1 MLQHAR
7 KTKPGFTLIEL
18 LVVIAIIAVL
28 VALLLPAVQQAR
40 EAARRS
46 QCKNQLHQLGI
57 ALSTYEETTRIYPP
71 GVVRRY
77 WGGVNS
83 WQSSMIGWLPRLM
96 SYMDG
101 SALAEQIDWEVEAG
115 NTGRNVPLMKTIV
128 PSFLCPSDPYKHPNT
143 AYGPTNYVTCIG
155 NDHSS
160 DPGAARTSVMFI
172 TSKIGVRDIT
182 DGTSNTMIFS
192 ECRIGFPY
200 INRYAGNAGGYSAC
214 RAGTAPNVTSTNT
227 VARGESWFF
236 GVQNQSWTYSTEF
249 RPNEPNNL
257 NHECED
263 FSTTGVFAARSAH
276 TGGVQICLAD
286 GSTRF
291 VSDNID
297 LNLWRALGTRAG
309 GEVSDDY

>member
-1 MLQHAR
+1 MTQSRAR
-7 KTKPGFTLIEL
+7 LKKGFTLIEL

-40 EAARRS
+40 ESARRS
-46 QCKNQLHQLGI
+46 QCKNNLHQIGV
-57 ALSTYEETTRIYPP
+57 ALNTYEETYRVFPP

-83 WQSSMIGWLPRLM
+83 WQTSMIGWLPRLLPH
-96 SYMDG
+96 MDG
-101 SALAEQIDWEVEAG
+101 AALAEKIDWELEVG
-115 NTGRNVPLMKTIV
+115 NTGVNAPLMKNII
-128 PSFLCPSDPYKHPNT
+128 PAFLCPSDPYKQPST

-155 NDHSS
+155 NTDSA
-160 DPGAARTSVMFI
+160 DPSTARTSVMFI
-172 TSKIGVRDIT
+172 TSKIGMRDIT
-182 DGTSNTMIFS
+182 DGSSNTMVVS
-192 ECRIGFPY
+192 ECRIGFPFV
-200 INRYAGNAGGYSAC
+200 NRYAGSGTYAAC
-214 RAGTAPNVTSTNT
+214 RTGTAPNVTATNT

-276 TGGVQICLAD
+276 SGGVHVCLAD

-297 LNLWRALGTRAG
+297 LNLWRALGTRG
-309 GEVSDDY
+309 SGEIVEEF